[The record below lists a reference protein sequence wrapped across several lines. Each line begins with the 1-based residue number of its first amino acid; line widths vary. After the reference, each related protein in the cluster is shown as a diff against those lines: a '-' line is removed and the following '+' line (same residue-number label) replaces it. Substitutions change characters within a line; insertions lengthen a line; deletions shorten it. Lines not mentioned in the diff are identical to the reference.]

1 MWRHQAW
8 KLVSVKVLTGQNPLP
23 STVRIT
29 QMPAVGA
36 AALGLA
42 GSHPRLFYWESN
54 VLISDFLK
62 LLPEKNAR
70 LLLHALMLHWPDV
83 AGMQRQQ

>member
-1 MWRHQAW
+1 METSLCKRCHWPEPVAQHRTMH
-8 KLVSVKVLTGQNPLP
+8 
-23 STVRIT
+23 IT

-36 AALGLA
+36 AALGRA
-42 GSHPRLFYWESN
+42 GNHPSLFYWESN

-70 LLLHALMLHWPDV
+70 LLLHALVLHWPDV